1 MYMDNYNIQPK
12 KSNLK
17 KYICECCNYS
27 TSRAGF
33 YERHINTNKHKKNYA
48 KTQQNTTNI
57 QQNGQQYICQ
67 CGRSYNHRASLYNHK
82 KVCNGETTSKTT
94 ASKKI
99 TNDEVIE
106 NLTKENREMKSMFLM
121 MLEKYQETQI
131 ENMKVLKDNQE
142 MVNKFIEAIPQCG
155 NVNNTYIEKQ
165 TLNFYLTNTC
175 KNAESIHDFTDR
187 YVKKCVE
194 FFENNYREVAYNQ
207 ISLASNVYDIFFKC
221 LTENPQ
227 NMNFVQTTDVKNGV
241 LYVKEKKKD
250 ENWQLQGEAEFI
262 KYIDGF
268 EKAGLNISHAIHKA
282 FNPMQHEFEERLKLE
297 CGEEPC
303 EEDYNNEDA
312 YEREL
317 NAYREKMGEVK
328 CNLLT
333 QVFDTARLF
342 DNKTRRTEI
351 LSKTKRIK
359 E

>member
-1 MYMDNYNIQPK
+1 MDTK
-12 KSNLK
+12 KSLK
-17 KYICECCNYS
+17 IPQIFSCECCNY
-27 TSRAGF
+27 TSSNRKD
-33 YERHINTNKHKKNYA
+33 YNKHLSTLKHNRILNEYNNDTEKSPPKYQCSCGKIYKYKSGLYKHQKICKNPE
-48 KTQQNTTNI
+48 KSSQQN
-57 QQNGQQYICQ
+57 QD
-67 CGRSYNHRASLYNHK
+67 S
-82 KVCNGETTSKTT
+82 
-94 ASKKI
+94 
-99 TNDEVIE
+99 VIE
-106 NLTKENREMKSMFLM
+106 DLARENREMKSMFMM
-121 MLEKYQETQI
+121 MLEKYQETQL
-131 ENMKVLKDNQE
+131 ENMKMNETTLKVMKDNQE

-155 NVNNTYIEKQ
+155 NINNTYIEKQ

-187 YVKKCVE
+187 YVKRCVE

-207 ISLASNVYDIFFKC
+207 ISLASNVYDLFFKC

-268 EKAGLNISHAIHKA
+268 EKAGLNISHAINKA
-282 FNPMQHEFEERLKLE
+282 FHPLQQEFNQRLIQE
-297 CGEEPC
+297 CGAEPK
-303 EEDYNNEDA
+303 EDDYTSEDG
-312 YEREL
+312 YEKDL
-317 NAYREKMGEVK
+317 NMYKEKVGEYK

-342 DNKTRRTEI
+342 DNNTRRTEI

>member
-1 MYMDNYNIQPK
+1 MDTK
-12 KSNLK
+12 KSLK
-17 KYICECCNYS
+17 IPQIFSCECCNY
-27 TSRAGF
+27 TSSNRKD
-33 YERHINTNKHKKNYA
+33 YNKHLSTLKHNRILNEYNKDTEKSPPKYQCSCGKIYKYKSGLYRHQKICKNPKKSS
-48 KTQQNTTNI
+48 QQN
-57 QQNGQQYICQ
+57 QD
-67 CGRSYNHRASLYNHK
+67 S
-82 KVCNGETTSKTT
+82 
-94 ASKKI
+94 
-99 TNDEVIE
+99 VIE
-106 NLTKENREMKSMFLM
+106 DLARENREMKSMFMM
-121 MLEKYQETQI
+121 MLEKYQETQL
-131 ENMKVLKDNQE
+131 ENMKMNETTLKVMKDNQE

-155 NVNNTYIEKQ
+155 NINNTYIEKQ

-187 YVKKCVE
+187 YVKRCVE

-207 ISLASNVYDIFFKC
+207 ISLASNVYDLFFKC

-268 EKAGLNISHAIHKA
+268 EKAGLNISHAINKA
-282 FNPMQHEFEERLKLE
+282 FHPLQQEFNQRLIQE
-297 CGEEPC
+297 CGDEPQ
-303 EEDYNNEDA
+303 EDDYTSEDG
-312 YEREL
+312 YEKDL
-317 NAYREKMGEVK
+317 NMYKEKVGEYK

-342 DNKTRRTEI
+342 DNNTRRTEI

>member
-1 MYMDNYNIQPK
+1 MDNYNIQQK
-12 KSNLK
+12 KSTLK

-27 TSRAGF
+27 TMRKGF
-33 YERHINTNKHKKNYA
+33 YERHLETKKHEKNYV
-48 KTQQNTTNI
+48 KIQQNTTNI
-57 QQNGQQYICQ
+57 QQEKSYICE

-82 KVCNGETTSKTT
+82 KVCNGEIKQKTKPVSKNI
-94 ASKKI
+94 S
-99 TNDEVIE
+99 NDEVIE
-106 NLTKENREMKSMFLM
+106 NLTKENREMKSMFMM
-121 MLEKYQETQI
+121 MLEKYQETQL
-131 ENMKVLKDNQE
+131 ENMKVMKDNQE

-155 NVNNTYIEKQ
+155 NINNTYIEKQ

-187 YVKKCVE
+187 YVKRCVE
-194 FFENNYREVAYNQ
+194 FFENNYRKVAYNQ
-207 ISLASNVYDIFFKC
+207 ISLASNVYDLFFKC

-268 EKAGLNISHAIHKA
+268 EKAGLNISHAINKA
-282 FNPMQHEFEERLKLE
+282 FHPLQQEFERKMIEE
-297 CGEEPC
+297 CGSEPN
-303 EEDYNNEDA
+303 EDDYNNDEC
-312 YEREL
+312 YEKDL
-317 NAYREKMGEVK
+317 NNYKEKVGEYK

>member
-1 MYMDNYNIQPK
+1 METT
-12 KSNLK
+12 KSQK
-17 KYICECCNYS
+17 IPQIFSCECCNYTTSNRKDYKKHLS
-27 TSRAGF
+27 TLKHTRILNEYKNDTVKSPPKYQCSCGKI
-33 YERHINTNKHKKNYA
+33 YKYKSGLYKHKKTC
-48 KTQQNTTNI
+48 K
-57 QQNGQQYICQ
+57 
-67 CGRSYNHRASLYNHK
+67 SPK
-82 KVCNGETTSKTT
+82 KSSQKNQDT
-94 ASKKI
+94 
-99 TNDEVIE
+99 VIE
-106 NLTKENREMKSMFLM
+106 DLARENREMKSMFMM
-121 MLEKYQETQI
+121 MLEKYQETQL
-131 ENMKVLKDNQE
+131 ENMKMNETTLKVMKDNQE

-155 NVNNTYIEKQ
+155 NINNTYIEKQ

-187 YVKKCVE
+187 YVKRCVE

-207 ISLASNVYDIFFKC
+207 ISLAGNVYDIFFKC

-250 ENWQLQGEAEFI
+250 NNWELHGEAEFI

-268 EKAGLNISHAIHKA
+268 EKAGLNISHAINKA
-282 FNPMQHEFEERLKLE
+282 FHPLQQKFNHQLIQE
-297 CGEEPC
+297 CGAEPQ
-303 EEDYNNEDA
+303 EHDYTSEDG
-312 YEREL
+312 YEKDL
-317 NAYREKMGEVK
+317 NMYKEKVGEYK

>member
-1 MYMDNYNIQPK
+1 MDNYNIQQK
-12 KSNLK
+12 KSNVK
-17 KYICECCNYS
+17 IFTCGCCNYN

-33 YERHINTNKHKKNYA
+33 YERHLKTKKHEKNSV
-48 KTQQNTTNI
+48 KIQQNTITI
-57 QQNGQQYICQ
+57 QHESQSYICE
-67 CGRSYNHRASLYNHK
+67 CGKSYNHRASLYNHK
-82 KVCNGETTSKTT
+82 KICNGEVNQKPKTI
-94 ASKKI
+94 SKKI
-99 TNDEVIE
+99 SNDEVIE
-106 NLTKENREMKSMFLM
+106 NLTKENREMKSMFMM
-121 MLEKYQETQI
+121 MLEKYQETQL
-131 ENMKVLKDNQE
+131 ENMKVMKDNQE

-155 NVNNTYIEKQ
+155 NINNTYIEKQ

-187 YVKKCVE
+187 YVKRCVE

-227 NMNFVQTTDVKNGV
+227 NLNFVQTTDVKNGV

-268 EKAGLNISHAIHKA
+268 EKAGLNISHAINKA
-282 FNPMQHEFEERLKLE
+282 FHPLQQEFNQRLIQE
-297 CGEEPC
+297 CGAEPK
-303 EEDYNNEDA
+303 EDDYTSEDG
-312 YEREL
+312 YEKDL
-317 NAYREKMGEVK
+317 NMYKEKVGEYK

-342 DNKTRRTEI
+342 DNNTRRTEI

>member
-1 MYMDNYNIQPK
+1 MDNKKSPKIPK
-12 KSNLK
+12 KYSCVACDYNTSSK
-17 KYICECCNYS
+17 KDY
-27 TSRAGF
+27 
-33 YERHINTNKHKKNYA
+33 NKHLTTLKHQMIIKGYNEDNKKSP
-48 KTQQNTTNI
+48 TVF
-57 QQNGQQYICQ
+57 Q
-67 CGRSYNHRASLYNHK
+67 CHCGKIYKYNSGLCKHK
-82 KVCNGETTSKTT
+82 NKCKSPEKSPHLSKDT
-94 ASKKI
+94 
-99 TNDEVIE
+99 VIE
-106 NLTKENREMKSMFLM
+106 DLAKENREMKSMFLM

-131 ENMKVLKDNQE
+131 ANMKMNETTLKVVKDNQE

-282 FNPMQHEFEERLKLE
+282 FNPMQHEFEERLKQE

>member
-1 MYMDNYNIQPK
+1 MDNYNIQQK
-12 KSNLK
+12 KSTTK

-27 TSRAGF
+27 TMRKGF
-33 YERHINTNKHKKNYA
+33 YERHLKTNKHEKNSV
-48 KTQQNTTNI
+48 KSQQNTTNI
-57 QQNGQQYICQ
+57 QQDKSYICE

-82 KVCNGETTSKTT
+82 KICNGEVKQKTK
-94 ASKKI
+94 AISKKI
-99 TNDEVIE
+99 SNDKVIE

-131 ENMKVLKDNQE
+131 ENMKVMKDSQE
-142 MVNKFIEAIPQCG
+142 MVNKFIEAIPKCG

-175 KNAESIHDFTDR
+175 RNAESIHDFTDR
-187 YVKKCVE
+187 YVKRCVE
-194 FFENNYREVAYNQ
+194 FFQNNYREVAHNQ
-207 ISLASNVYDIFFKC
+207 ISLATNIYDIFFKC
-221 LTENPQ
+221 LADNPQ
-227 NMNFVQTTDVKNGV
+227 YMNFVQTTDVKNGI

-250 ENWQLQGEAEFI
+250 QNWEEGEAEFI

-282 FNPMQHEFEERLKLE
+282 FNPLQSEFEEQLKQE
-297 CGEEPC
+297 CGEEPR
-303 EEDYNNEDA
+303 EEDYNNDDE
-312 YEREL
+312 YERDVS
-317 NAYREKMGEVK
+317 NYREKMGQVK

-333 QVFDTARLF
+333 QVFDTVRMF
-342 DNKTRRTEI
+342 DNKSRRTEI